1 MSATSTPLAALPA
14 APAPPPRRQVFIAT
28 AIASASALMLM
39 GGMLAVWLLQRQHAL
54 DAGDEWLP
62 RGVALPEVAAN
73 VLLIT
78 VLVIPVFAQ
87 WAVYAARRRD
97 RAHLGVALGLVAVL
111 GLAAVNAQ
119 AYIYSQAE
127 IGVAD
132 SGYGPMFYAV
142 TGTTVALLI
151 IGVVFSLVTLFRLL
165 GGRDAESELAA
176 SNALY
181 WYVLT
186 AVFSAVWLIVY
197 VTK

>member
-1 MSATSTPLAALPA
+1 MSATSTPLVALPP
-14 APAPPPRRQVFIAT
+14 APAPPPRRQVFVGT
-28 AIASASALMLM
+28 AIASASALMLI
-39 GGMLAVWLLQRQHAL
+39 GGMLAVWILQRNHAI
-54 DAGDEWLP
+54 DAGEEWLP
-62 RGVALPEVAAN
+62 RGVTLPEVAAN
-73 VLLIT
+73 VMLIT
-78 VLVIPVFAQ
+78 VLVIPMFAQ

-97 RAHLGVALGLVAVL
+97 RVHLGLALSLVALL

-127 IGVAD
+127 IAVAD
-132 SGYGPMFYAV
+132 SGYAPMFYAV
-142 TGTTVALLI
+142 TGTVVALLI

-165 GGRDAESELAA
+165 GGRDSESELAA

-186 AVFSAVWLIVY
+186 VVFSAVWLIVY